1 MSNKKLSRLLE
12 PNLKFYFAVM
22 LLFAVAAIPVN
33 WQLALAEGTLTVL
46 LYFYFRQS
54 NQKRRQGVLQYI
66 DSVTGSVDTASK
78 STLINSPLPT
88 LVFRPDTGE
97 IIWSNESFL
106 QLAGIREHLFEMRLS
121 EAVPDF
127 QVQWLLSGKQES
139 PERVELNNHRFRVY
153 GSLVRSRNR
162 TGVQS
167 LVATTYWVETTEA
180 DHLREVYEASRPVA
194 AILMLDNYE
203 DLMKACEDTQRSAVL
218 AQIDEK
224 LQTWA
229 NAGQG
234 ILLKTDRNHYLF
246 LFEEQ
251 YFQHFVDEK
260 FSILDTVRAIRVAE
274 NIHPTLSIGI
284 GKDSPSIPELYKNA
298 KLSLEMALS
307 RGGDQAVVRNQVDF
321 AFYGGRTKATE
332 KRTKVKSRVMANAFR
347 ELIADAG
354 EVYIMGHSFADMDAV
369 GAAAGI
375 CCAAR
380 KRGKQARIVIDREH
394 TAAETLIARLD
405 ALPEYSGVFLTPAEA
420 FLQMRADTLLV
431 VVDTNRPD
439 MVENPQLLESC
450 NRVAVID
457 HHRRA
462 ATYIENAAFNFH
474 EPYASSASELVTELL
489 QYLVEPTDLLREEAG
504 ALLAGIVLDT
514 KHFTQRTGGR
524 TFEAAAFLRRSGADT
539 AEVQR
544 LFQGDLK
551 DMVTKY
557 DIIRRAEMYRSNIA
571 VSVVEEPGVDRVAA
585 AQAADDLLTLKGVQA
600 SFVVYAAEGAV
611 LMSARSL
618 GEINVQVI
626 LEALGGGG
634 NSTTAGARIEDTDPE
649 SVRQQL
655 IGVLDAYFEK

>member
-106 QLAGIREHLFEMRLS
+106 QLAGVREHLFEMRLS

-514 KHFTQRTGGR
+514 NHFTQRTGGR

-600 SFVVYAAEGAV
+600 SFVIYAAEGAV